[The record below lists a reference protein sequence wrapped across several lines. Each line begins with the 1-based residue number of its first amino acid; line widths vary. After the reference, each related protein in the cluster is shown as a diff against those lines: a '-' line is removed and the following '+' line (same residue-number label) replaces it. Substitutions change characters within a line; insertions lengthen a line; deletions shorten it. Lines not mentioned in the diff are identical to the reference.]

1 MNCKKTEQILRKK
14 WCNTIIEK
22 LDTRVET
29 EVFKTNPTE
38 ILKMKSTISEIKNT
52 IEDINS
58 RIDEKNQ

>member
-1 MNCKKTEQILRKK
+1 MNCKKTQQILRKK

-22 LDTRVET
+22 LDTWVET